1 MSDFI
6 QVSGYLEKHQKGFG
20 FLRSLEN
27 NFQKSNEDTY
37 VPAGAI
43 NKFGIEE
50 GTFVEGD
57 AVRNPDKPSP
67 LLKEVSKLNGVK
79 PMDFRF
85 RKSNFMKGDAIT
97 PEKWLQLETEN
108 GAPGNRIVDIAAPL
122 GRGQRALLVAPP
134 RSGKTVLMEGMIK
147 ATLEKYSDLETIIM
161 LIDERPE
168 EVTHFK
174 RTFPESIIMA
184 SSNDQSPVDHIN
196 LARKTFNAVKSM
208 VELGKDVIIFMDS
221 LTRLCRAFN
230 SQQRGVRTLS
240 GGLDTNALTEPKKM
254 FGMARQIENGGSLT
268 IVATTLVETGSAMD
282 DVIFREFKGTGNME
296 LVLESKLANKQLYPA
311 VNISK
316 SGTRND
322 HRLLGYDLADQV
334 NSLRAE
340 LSDCKSEEALRQ
352 LLTLIDR
359 YPTNQEFLNLQG

>member
-1 MSDFI
+1 MSDAI

-20 FLRSLEN
+20 FLRSLSN
-27 NFQKSNEDTY
+27 NFQKSQADTF
-37 VPAGAI
+37 VPAGVI
-43 NKFGIEE
+43 NRFGIED
-50 GTFVEGD
+50 GTFVEGT
-57 AVRNPDKPSP
+57 AIQNPGKPAPSI
-67 LLKEVSKLNGVK
+67 KEVTKLNGVN

-97 PEKWLQLETEN
+97 PEKWLQLEMS
-108 GAPGNRIVDIAAPL
+108 GGSPSNRVVDIAAPL

-134 RSGKTVLMEGMIK
+134 RSGKTVLMENMIT
-147 ATLEKYSDLETIIM
+147 ATMSKYSDLKTIIM

-174 RTFPESIIMA
+174 RTFPKATLMA
-184 SSNDQSPVDHIN
+184 SSNDQAPTDHIE

-208 VELGKDVIIFMDS
+208 VEQGEDVIIFMDS

-230 SQQRGVRTLS
+230 SQQRGGRTLS

-254 FGMARQIENGGSLT
+254 FRMARQIENGGSLT

-296 LVLESKLANKQLYPA
+296 LVLESNLANRQLYPA

-322 HRLLGYDLADQV
+322 HKLLGYDLVDDV
-334 NSLRAE
+334 NSLRSQ

-352 LLTLIDR
+352 LLSLIDK
-359 YPTNQEFLNLQG
+359 YPTNQEFLSLQG